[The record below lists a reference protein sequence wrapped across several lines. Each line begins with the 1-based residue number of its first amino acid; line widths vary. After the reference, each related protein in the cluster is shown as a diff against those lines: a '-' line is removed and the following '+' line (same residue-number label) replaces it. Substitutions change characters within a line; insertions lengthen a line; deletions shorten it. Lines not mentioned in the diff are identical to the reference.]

1 MHVQVIYRPSDCY
14 NKPAQPAKQGKKASP
29 ATRGLFNVSRTTF
42 YDVIEPRLERVALTD
57 KAIGYTG
64 RSVERVQREMI
75 AAARP

>member
-1 MHVQVIYRPSDCY
+1 MYVHVIYRPGDCY
-14 NKPAQPAKQGKKASP
+14 NKPARPAKRGKKATP
-29 ATRGLFNVSRTTF
+29 ATRGIFNVSRTTF
-42 YDVIEPRLERVALTD
+42 YEVIEPRLERVAITD

>member
-1 MHVQVIYRPSDCY
+1 MHVQVIYRPGDCY
-14 NKPAQPAKQGKKASP
+14 NKPAQPAKQGKKATP
-29 ATRGLFNVSRTTF
+29 ARPGIFPVSRTTF
-42 YDVIEPRLERVALTD
+42 YEVIEPRLERVALTG